1 MQALKRVDLP
11 SKKDQPRMNPEQ
23 IFGKIAA
30 MEHKQQTE
38 AMSILEEKELMKELK
53 QLRSSVA
60 AVKNFHVNI
69 EDLKSK
75 RLLYDTDRK
84 TLSALLSERDV
95 EIDAIKVEEEKIIAI
110 LDEKNSAA
118 DQVGNGIPE
127 LIEERNKMRPEVPE
141 IYEQIKALKAEFK
154 KENDLWWD
162 GERAHRAQERV
173 EQQAKWEAQKGKRAA
188 EYEADRKYRME
199 QNEDGDEDLHFDD
212 KAKCDALAAYL
223 TTLLPVNATE
233 AVAAKETDHGGATVI
248 NKKMLDDE
256 EFWGQ
261 HKKTKG
267 KKKKKAV
274 VAKAAMTHP
283 MDRIQSL
290 HDFGL
295 DVPNDIAAV
304 MVAIKKVLAKKAEY
318 LAKGASAP
326 KKVVRVYRPLVC
338 RVRISPVGDKDIK
351 VAIEAL

>member
-1 MQALKRVDLP
+1 
-11 SKKDQPRMNPEQ
+11 
-23 IFGKIAA
+23 
-30 MEHKQQTE
+30 
-38 AMSILEEKELMKELK
+38 
-53 QLRSSVA
+53 
-60 AVKNFHVNI
+60 
-69 EDLKSK
+69 
-75 RLLYDTDRK
+75 
-84 TLSALLSERDV
+84 
-95 EIDAIKVEEEKIIAI
+95 
-110 LDEKNSAA
+110 
-118 DQVGNGIPE
+118 
-127 LIEERNKMRPEVPE
+127 
-141 IYEQIKALKAEFK
+141 
-154 KENDLWWD
+154 
-162 GERAHRAQERV
+162 
-173 EQQAKWEAQKGKRAA
+173 
-188 EYEADRKYRME
+188 ME

-233 AVAAKETDHGGATVI
+233 VSSRQPTNPHPHTTSALAKKQLCVAWAAHVRRTRSQAVAAKETDHGGATVI

-326 KKVVRVYRPLVC
+326 KKVVRVYRCVTIPP
-338 RVRISPVGDKDIK
+338 RRR
-351 VAIEAL
+351 VAIGWCALMNAFKCPSENRSPCPDAPVLCAGLWFAA